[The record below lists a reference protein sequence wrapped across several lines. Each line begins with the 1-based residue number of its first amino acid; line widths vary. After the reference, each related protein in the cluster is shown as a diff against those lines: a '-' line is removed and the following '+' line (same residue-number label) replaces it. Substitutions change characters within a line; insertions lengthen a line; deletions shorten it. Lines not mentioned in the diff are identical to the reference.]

1 MERLPG
7 KIILD
12 TNTKISAETEVLTL
26 LETIIEDF
34 LSNPINYR
42 GYKKTTVKNL
52 LQSDKPYSLLYINS
66 TGELMNDALKI
77 SIKESIKAYPSNK
90 DSAIDIYK
98 RFIAFLERKYNV
110 NIVITFPPVP
120 VSITFERI
128 MFIAKY
134 LQDPKNRI
142 TDLSDILWV
151 SERTVEQDI
160 AKIRGNTGDPIQV
173 CGKKFIMPDIERSRG
188 KISMSSTAHPIF
200 LTSNLT
206 QIIIML
212 KGLKKM
218 SEDVAYNIYAIDTAK
233 SIWSQLSD
241 YAKNRI
247 IFVTKHLLPDELEWY
262 MNLEDNDNNSFS
274 SEYMCSNTHGT
285 GCVIDCLKNGKS
297 CFIEYQSDDQSVIIY
312 DNCKVECYDEQAF
325 TIIYN
330 DQKIYLLPDN
340 ILRSS
345 YTPEELL

>member
-1 MERLPG
+1 M
-7 KIILD
+7 
-12 TNTKISAETEVLTL
+12 
-26 LETIIEDF
+26 LEQIIEDF
-34 LSNPINYR
+34 LSKPMNYR
-42 GYKKTTVKNL
+42 GYKKTTVNNL
-52 LQSDKPYSLLYINS
+52 LQSNKPYSLLYING
-66 TGELMNDALKI
+66 TGEIADDAIKM
-77 SIKESIKAYPSNK
+77 SIKESVKAYPNNK

-98 RFIAFLERKYNV
+98 RFVAFLVRNHDVEIN
-110 NIVITFPPVP
+110 ITFPPVP

-134 LQDPKNRI
+134 LQDPKNKI
-142 TDLSDILWV
+142 ADLSDILWV

-160 AKIRGNTGDPIQV
+160 AKIRGNTDDPIQV

-188 KISMSSTAHPIF
+188 KISMASTAHPIF

-218 SEDVAYNIYAIDTAK
+218 SEDSAYKVYAHDTAK

-247 IFVTKHLLPDELEWY
+247 IFVTKNLLPDELEWY
-262 MNLEDNDNNSFS
+262 LNLEDNDNNSFS
-274 SEYMCSNTHGT
+274 SEYKCSNTHGT

-312 DNCKVECYDEQAF
+312 DNCKIECYDGQ
-325 TIIYN
+325 TITVLYN
-330 DQKIYLLPDN
+330 GQKIHLLPDK